1 MHTRTTLSF
10 DDHPPTTVRSWRHQI
25 TQPLTRDP
33 RQADPR
39 VPGRSKHE
47 ELSVTRVADAL
58 TPFLLHAC
66 SAGARIGRAR
76 LTVDVAPPL
85 DEALPH
91 APGVLTL
98 DLRDVLITS
107 VLSSPEDGLPLE
119 TITLSYA
126 SVRWAWTPPDGATLE
141 HAWQVHG

>member
-1 MHTRTTLSF
+1 MHTRTTLII

-47 ELSVTRVADAL
+47 EISITRVADAL
-58 TPFLLHAC
+58 SPLLLHAC
-66 SAGARIGRAR
+66 SAGSKIGRAR

-91 APGVLTL
+91 APGVLL
-98 DLRDVLITS
+98 MDLHDVLVTS

-119 TITLSYA
+119 TLTLSYA
-126 SVRWAWTPPDGATLE
+126 RVRWSWTPPDAPAIEQT
-141 HAWQVHG
+141 WQVHG